1 MKKIIKKLLKTLGF
15 SIIRTN
21 KSLERFSQEGSVEN
35 LNKVG
40 FMPSIVVD
48 GGGAYGNFSLMVS
61 KFFPES
67 RYFIVEP
74 LIEYKNILEKNVKKL
89 NHKIF
94 YNALSN
100 NKETIS
106 INVHHDLVGTSIFE
120 EYEEDNN
127 GNKRDV
133 DTILLSELI
142 NDKDQILIK
151 LDLQGAEILALE
163 GGLEVLKQSRNIV
176 VMCEAS
182 FFKFY
187 KSDRSKIYD
196 LMQFFDSID
205 YELYD
210 VYGPSFRPYDNAMAQ
225 IDVVFCHKE
234 SKLKSMNI
242 YADKDKREA
251 HNKKYIQKHKDMGI
265 H

>member
-1 MKKIIKKLLKTLGF
+1 MKKIVKKILNFFRL
-15 SIIRTN
+15 SVIRTN
-21 KSLERFSQEGSVEN
+21 NLQDRFSQEGCVEN
-35 LNKVG
+35 LKKVG

-48 GGGAYGNFSLMVS
+48 GGGAYGNFSLIVS
-61 KFFPES
+61 RFFPKS

-74 LIEYKNILEKNVKKL
+74 LIEYKNMLEKNVKKL
-89 NHKIF
+89 NYKIF

-120 EYEEDNN
+120 EYEDDNN

-163 GGLEVLKQSRNIV
+163 GGL
-176 VMCEAS
+176 
-182 FFKFY
+182 
-187 KSDRSKIYD
+187 
-196 LMQFFDSID
+196 
-205 YELYD
+205 
-210 VYGPSFRPYDNAMAQ
+210 
-225 IDVVFCHKE
+225 
-234 SKLKSMNI
+234 
-242 YADKDKREA
+242 
-251 HNKKYIQKHKDMGI
+251 
-265 H
+265 